1 MYTPSDNYLNN
12 AEAKESRRLSKQDAR
27 EEALNTFM
35 QEGKEHLLRSRE
47 FAGLKFRD
55 FATYFFADFH
65 EGKSADR
72 LVLVLCH
79 LESNKGL
86 DSVRNLLTYEEIMD
100 QAMSA
105 FLQRNINI
113 ITSAFDAE
121 QHQAA

>member
-1 MYTPSDNYLNN
+1 MYTRSDNYLNN

-27 EEALNTFM
+27 EEALNAFI
-35 QEGKEHLLRSRE
+35 QEGKEHLLCSHE

-86 DSVRNLLTYEEIMD
+86 DSIRNLPTYEEVMNEVMKDFIE
-100 QAMSA
+100 S
-105 FLQRNINI
+105 NITI
-113 ITSAFDAE
+113 ITSAFDAQ